1 VLSFWSKQKY
11 NLFVMLKISGY
22 FSGKG
27 LVTAKGFKGSFADA
41 ASSAKVIIPIS
52 LLDTH
57 VNFICNGYFFGGH
70 HLESFVSCSRYLMFL
85 LASKVWFLA
94 L

>member
-1 VLSFWSKQKY
+1 
-11 NLFVMLKISGY
+11 
-22 FSGKG
+22 
-27 LVTAKGFKGSFADA
+27 
-41 ASSAKVIIPIS
+41 

-57 VNFICNGYFFGGH
+57 VNFICNGYFFVGH
-70 HLESFVSCSRYLMFL
+70 HVECFVSCSRYLLFL